1 MKGLLF
7 IVAIL
12 VAPGLAACAHQV
24 SYVPG
29 TKVPYTQSNKSVLD
43 ACEEYRL
50 AVERGDAD
58 ALMLMAH
65 KQYWEDS
72 GTPSGSDDY
81 GIEGL
86 RNVLLTRL
94 QKASDIRYS
103 CATSPSTSSARA
115 RCCRAAV
122 DVDRRQLHDRQ
133 PRRPPGLTA
142 RPRTGSSEWD
152 GHRWLFLS
160 GVWRFRAMPASAG
173 DGGDPEASRLLVG
186 VGEHRRS
193 RARRAGGPTITV
205 PVRQRWRNPAG
216 TVSAGEP
223 HRDRHAISIQR

>member
-1 MKGLLF
+1 MKR
-7 IVAIL
+7 
-12 VAPGLAACAHQV
+12 LAVVLAMLGSACAAKV
-24 SYVPG
+24 NYVAG
-29 TKVPYTQSNKSVLD
+29 TKIPFSNNNKSVLG

-58 ALMLMAH
+58 GLMLMAH

-103 CATSPSTSSARA
+103 MRYVAVHQQCGELKPG
-115 RCCRAAV
+115 CRAAV
-122 DVDRRQLHDRQ
+122 DVLIDASFTIANAIGRPIRPDKRDQNQLV
-133 PRRPPGLTA
+133 L
-142 RPRTGSSEWD
+142 EWD

-160 GVWRFRAMPASAG
+160 GM
-173 DGGDPEASRLLVG
+173 
-186 VGEHRRS
+186 
-193 RARRAGGPTITV
+193 
-205 PVRQRWRNPAG
+205 
-216 TVSAGEP
+216 
-223 HRDRHAISIQR
+223 

>member
-1 MKGLLF
+1 MKGLLL
-7 IVAIL
+7 IAAISL
-12 VAPGLAACAHQV
+12 CACAHQV

-29 TKVPYTQSNKSVLD
+29 TKVPLSPSNKSVLD

-86 RNVLLTRL
+86 TRL

-103 CATSPSTSSARA
+103 MRYVAVHQQCGELKPG
-115 RCCRAAV
+115 CRAAV
-122 DVDRRQLHDRQ
+122 DVMIDASFTIANPLGRPIRPDKRDQNQLV
-133 PRRPPGLTA
+133 L
-142 RPRTGSSEWD
+142 EWD

-160 GVWRFRAMPASAG
+160 GM
-173 DGGDPEASRLLVG
+173 
-186 VGEHRRS
+186 
-193 RARRAGGPTITV
+193 
-205 PVRQRWRNPAG
+205 
-216 TVSAGEP
+216 
-223 HRDRHAISIQR
+223 

>member
-1 MKGLLF
+1 MKGLLL
-7 IVAIL
+7 IAAISL
-12 VAPGLAACAHQV
+12 GACAHQV
-24 SYVPG
+24 AYVPG
-29 TKVPYTQSNKSVLD
+29 TKVPYSQPNKSVLE

-103 CATSPSTSSARA
+103 MRYVAVHQQCTELKPG
-115 RCCRAAV
+115 CRAAV
-122 DVDRRQLHDRQ
+122 DVLIDASFTIANALGRPVRPDKRDQNQLV
-133 PRRPPGLTA
+133 L
-142 RPRTGSSEWD
+142 EWD

-160 GVWRFRAMPASAG
+160 GM
-173 DGGDPEASRLLVG
+173 
-186 VGEHRRS
+186 
-193 RARRAGGPTITV
+193 
-205 PVRQRWRNPAG
+205 
-216 TVSAGEP
+216 
-223 HRDRHAISIQR
+223 